1 MKGMEDSSTRP
12 QRLIVVA
19 KQDAGPLPG
28 ILSQLMPEFI
38 SRGWAIH
45 ADESIMGPWVA
56 AGLPADL
63 LKTTIPDKGDLGL
76 ALGGDGTMLR
86 ASRQFGFSGT
96 PLLGINLGYLGFLTV
111 HPAERAPAVLTKY
124 FADRLVK
131 ESRRALHVSVVRG
144 EEGSVSFDA
153 MNDAVITKG
162 ALSRI
167 LALEVCIGGAPAAR
181 LRSDGLIVATPT
193 GSTAYALSAGGPIV
207 HPSLEAWTVA
217 PICPHSLSMRPIVV
231 PIGMTVKVALDQ
243 AGEANLTIDGQ
254 VVCPIR
260 PGDEIEMRDAGRC
273 ATLLLDPDVPFF
285 ALLREKMHWNT
296 Q

>member
-1 MKGMEDSSTRP
+1 MEDSSTP
-12 QRLIVVA
+12 KSLIVVA

-28 ILSQLMPEFI
+28 VLSQLMPEFI
-38 SRGWAIH
+38 NRGWTIH
-45 ADESIMGPWVA
+45 ADETVVDPWAA
-56 AGLPADL
+56 AGLPPDL
-63 LKTTIPDKGDLGL
+63 LNTEIPDKCDLGL

-111 HPAERAPAVLTKY
+111 HPAERAHIVLTKY
-124 FADRLVK
+124 FAGRLVE
-131 ESRRALHVSVVRG
+131 ESRRALHVSVMRG
-144 EEGSVSFDA
+144 EEGLVSFDA

-167 LALEVCIGGAPAAR
+167 LALEVCIGGAHAAR

-207 HPSLEAWTVA
+207 HPSLDAWTLA
-217 PICPHSLSMRPIVV
+217 PICPHSLNMRPIVV
-231 PIGMTVKVALDQ
+231 PVCMAVQVAMGQ

-260 PGDEIEMRDAGRC
+260 PGDEIEMRDAGRS

-285 ALLREKMHWNT
+285 ALLREKMHWNRE
-296 Q
+296 